1 MPSVIK
7 QLVKK
12 TVPENLVITDNETL
26 IMKRD
31 FKFLI

>member
-1 MPSVIK
+1 MPSVIR

-12 TVPENLVITDNETL
+12 TVPENLITDNETL